1 MEQFFQVGGIIAKKI
16 NIRGFRDTCSLKS
29 TSKYSH
35 QIMIIPAPQ
44 EGRQVQTPATF
55 SAPTLNDIKANY
67 QIAILAD
74 HVYIEMVN
82 TDTATCNGCVL
93 KLSLGQ
99 VLSFHFIIFQSINGH
114 PTKPRTQQ
122 TSQLLCGRQLIN
134 QPTRP
139 AGPSKPPRTQTNY
152 HAQSGE
158 EGKAINQFL

>member
-1 MEQFFQVGGIIAKKI
+1 MGGGENRQNKLISEVLEMPVPSKLRLFSS
-16 NIRGFRDTCSLKS
+16 NYDHTCSPRRAAGANSCNFLSAHPKRYQGQLS
-29 TSKYSH
+29 NCNIGRSCLSK
-35 QIMIIPAPQ
+35 
-44 EGRQVQTPATF
+44 
-55 SAPTLNDIKANY
+55 
-67 QIAILAD
+67 
-74 HVYIEMVN
+74 MVN
-82 TDTATCNGCVL
+82 TDTATCIGCVL
-93 KLSLGQ
+93 KLSFGQ
-99 VLSFHFIIFQSINGH
+99 VLSFHFIISQSINGH